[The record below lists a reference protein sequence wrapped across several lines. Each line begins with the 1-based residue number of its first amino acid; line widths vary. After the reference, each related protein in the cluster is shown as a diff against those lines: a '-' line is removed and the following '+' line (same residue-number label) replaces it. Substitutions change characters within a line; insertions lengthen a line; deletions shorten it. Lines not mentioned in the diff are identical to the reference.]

1 MTANNKRTGV
11 SSLALQGLEKNDDDD
26 ATMTMMVEMGI
37 RHNEELGFQQNCTTA
52 PSKICGFSR
61 VCWTSLCRD
70 NRHDNNK
77 RKRKRTMAIA
87 IAIEIAK
94 KINNEMAVE

>member
-11 SSLALQGLEKNDDDD
+11 SSLALQGLEKNDD
-26 ATMTMMVEMGI
+26 ATMMVEMGI

-77 RKRKRTMAIA
+77 RKRTMAIA
-87 IAIEIAK
+87 IAK
-94 KINNEMAVE
+94 KINNKKAVE